1 MHELSGKKHVSRPVS
16 VHSRQQGPPD
26 NSCPLQELSAP
37 ALVVTRHP
45 GETCLLAMPMARW
58 IIYTEKLDSLPMVD
72 EDSALLRRMLYSAAE
87 DLRLDGQGRILLS
100 QRLRDYATL
109 MPS

>member
-1 MHELSGKKHVSRPVS
+1 MFLGEFQYTRDSKARLTIPARF
-16 VHSRQQGPPD
+16 R
-26 NSCPLQELSAP
+26 ELSAP

-72 EDSALLRRMLYSAAE
+72 EDSALLRRMLYSAA
-87 DLRLDGQGRILLS
+87 
-100 QRLRDYATL
+100 
-109 MPS
+109 